1 MEDTIFSSSSD
12 EDFKFENQ
20 TFDNMLIERKLDT
33 ERDILFI
40 NCTFKELVAFENFTA
55 RAFDFMDCHFDKGL
69 SIDKSTLNSLSFFN
83 CDGWDIEISANSSH
97 SLSLRSVK
105 ANIIEI
111 NGDYTELQIVSS
123 TIKEIKLNN
132 VNSTYSHRESKI
144 NFLEDN
150 KIQKVNLECSTNF
163 SIISFKAGIYDSV
176 FFDGDF
182 KKRILFSGNFEIK
195 NLYLDGSVF
204 QNRIDFE
211 CGIFEHVSFYRSL
224 FKGLILISDVNY
236 FENKPRELIIKSLT
250 FHSCNFEKDV
260 TVHIR
265 KIQRFDTSN
274 CNYLEILNV
283 NNFAVEK
290 SDLVMISLAGVNKG
304 TIIIEKTYAD
314 ISLLGINLGNIF
326 FKDLDVSTFYLSE
339 FQNTGSVSFLN
350 VKSGLFF
357 VIQDSISGNLN
368 FLNSDINVF
377 NEIIITNS
385 NIDGAN
391 FNRYPLKILSFSKFP
406 NAGYGIEKKS
416 LRNHNLKN
424 VYNQLKKTARLK
436 GDVDSANRFE
446 SLEHRQLLLSKKIS
460 FDSILLFL
468 NLLSN
473 NNGRSWFQGIIFT
486 LLVGLLFFTFYLKTI
501 GINFGMDDCYQ
512 DYILFMTSFPKLSL
526 ASYYNDS
533 WETQFIIWLSRI
545 FISYGI
551 YQTIAAFRKY
561 GKG

>member
-12 EDFKFENQ
+12 QDFKFENQ

-33 ERDILFI
+33 ERDVLFI
-40 NCTFKELVAFENFTA
+40 KCTFKEFVAFENFTA
-55 RAFDFMDCHFDKGL
+55 RAFDFMDCYFEKGL
-69 SIDKSTLNSLSFFN
+69 YIGNSSFHSLSFVS
-83 CDGWDIEISANSSH
+83 CHGRDIDIVTNSSD
-97 SLSLRSVK
+97 SLSLRTVK

-123 TIKEIKLNN
+123 IIKEIKLNN
-132 VNSTYSHRESKI
+132 VNSSYSHRESKI
-144 NFLEDN
+144 NFLADN
-150 KIQKVNLECSTNF
+150 KVEKIKLECSSNF
-163 SIISFKAGIYDSV
+163 SIISFKAGVYDSV
-176 FFDGDF
+176 FFEGDF

-195 NLYLDGSVF
+195 NLYLDSAVF

-211 CGIFEHVSFYRSL
+211 YGIFEHVSFYRSL
-224 FKGLILISDVNY
+224 FKGLILINDVNY
-236 FENKPRELIIKSLT
+236 LENKPRELIIKSLT

-274 CNYLEILNV
+274 CTYHEILNV
-283 NNFAVEK
+283 NNFAVQQI
-290 SDLVMISLAGVNKG
+290 DLVMISLTGINKG

-314 ISLLGINLGNIF
+314 ISLFGINLGNIF

-339 FQNTGSVSFLN
+339 FQNIGSLSFLN
-350 VKSGLFF
+350 VKSGHFF

-377 NEIIITNS
+377 REIIIANS

-391 FNRYPLKILSFSKFP
+391 FNRYPAKILSFSKFP
-406 NAGYGIEKKS
+406 NTGYGIEKKY
-416 LRNHNLKN
+416 LRTHNLKN

-486 LLVGLLFFTFYLKTI
+486 LLIGLLFFTFYLKTI
-501 GINFGMDDCYQ
+501 GINFEMDNCYQ

-526 ASYYNDS
+526 VNYYNDS
-533 WETQFIIWLSRI
+533 WETQLIIWLSRI

-561 GKG
+561 GKI

>member
-1 MEDTIFSSSSD
+1 MEETIFNNSLD

-20 TFDNMLIERKLDT
+20 TFDKILIEKKLDT
-33 ERDILFI
+33 ERDILFHK
-40 NCTFKELVAFENFTA
+40 CTFKDFAVFENFTA
-55 RAFDFMDCHFDKGL
+55 RAFAFIDCHFDKGL
-69 SIDKSTLNSLSFFN
+69 YIGKSTLHSLSFFN
-83 CDGWDIEISANSSH
+83 CDGWDIDIGTNSSD

-132 VNSTYSHRESKI
+132 VNSTYSFRESKI
-144 NFLEDN
+144 NFLADN
-150 KIQKVNLECSTNF
+150 KIQKVNLECSANF

-176 FFDGDF
+176 FFEGEF

-204 QNRIDFE
+204 HSRIDFE
-211 CGIFEHVSFYRSL
+211 SGIFEHVSFYRSL
-224 FKGLILISDVNY
+224 FKGLILINDVNY
-236 FENKPRELIIKSLT
+236 FENKPRELIMHSLT

-283 NNFAVEK
+283 NNFALHKV
-290 SDLVMISLAGVNKG
+290 DLVMISLAGVNKG

-314 ISLLGINLGNIF
+314 ISLFGINLGNIF

-339 FQNTGSVSFLN
+339 FQNIGSLSFLN
-350 VKSGLFF
+350 VMSGHFF

-377 NEIIITNS
+377 REIIIANS

-391 FNRYPLKILSFSKFP
+391 FNKYPLKILSSSKYP
-406 NAGYGIEKKS
+406 KAGYGIEKKS
-416 LRNHNLKN
+416 QRNHNLKN

-436 GDVDSANRFE
+436 GDIDSANRFE
-446 SLEHRQLLLSKKIS
+446 SLEHKQLLLSKRLS
-460 FDSILLFL
+460 FDSVLLFL
-468 NLLSN
+468 NLISN

-486 LLVGLLFFTFYLKTI
+486 VLVGLFFFKWYLKTI
-501 GINFGMDDCYQ
+501 GINFKLSDCYQ
-512 DYILFMTSFPKLSL
+512 DYILFFTSFPRLSL
-526 ASYYNDS
+526 DGYNNDN
-533 WETQFIIWLSRI
+533 WETQLVIWLSRI

-551 YQTIAAFRKY
+551 YQTIAGFRKY
-561 GKG
+561 GKA